1 MFRHYN
7 LFLRLWIRFFQLLH
21 KWCSKSGPSL
31 GGEGAKKEKCSAHSI
46 MPPYFLSPLL
56 PRMHNL
62 KGNVFLYISFFI
74 QPSPTSMVFLIFWK
88 LQRND
93 VWSLIEVLKLNFC
106 QDFEAAVYQ
115 DFEAEVSSRFWG
127 FSWYFKSGS
136 LVKILKVIFFN
147 NFGHSKEIT
156 LVTALNLWAFGNVY
170 LKWQGILVWVV
181 FMRKGIA

>member
-1 MFRHYN
+1 
-7 LFLRLWIRFFQLLH
+7 
-21 KWCSKSGPSL
+21 
-31 GGEGAKKEKCSAHSI
+31 

-115 DFEAEVSSRFWG
+115 DIEAEVSSRFLG
-127 FSWYFKSGS
+127 FSLVDILKAEVWSRFWSWILTDLWNDLKAVILAWILGRNPLGPFHICKIQLQKKQN
-136 LVKILKVIFFN
+136 LVKKIKKS
-147 NFGHSKEIT
+147 H
-156 LVTALNLWAFGNVY
+156 
-170 LKWQGILVWVV
+170 
-181 FMRKGIA
+181 

>member
-1 MFRHYN
+1 MFKV
-7 LFLRLWIRFFQLLH
+7 W
-21 KWCSKSGPSL
+21 SKSG
-31 GGEGAKKEKCSAHSI
+31 GGEGPKKEKCSAHSI

-127 FSWYFKSGS
+127 FS
-136 LVKILKVIFFN
+136 LVDILKAEVWSRFWRWFFLTTLDIAKKLLWWQ
-147 NFGHSKEIT
+147 HSTFEPLAMFTWNGKDHEGRDC
-156 LVTALNLWAFGNVY
+156 LVL
-170 LKWQGILVWVV
+170 
-181 FMRKGIA
+181 